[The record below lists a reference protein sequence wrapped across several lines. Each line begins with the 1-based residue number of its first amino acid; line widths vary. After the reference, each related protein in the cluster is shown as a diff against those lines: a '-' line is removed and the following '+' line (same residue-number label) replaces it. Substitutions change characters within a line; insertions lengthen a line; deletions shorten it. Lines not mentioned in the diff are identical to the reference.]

1 MQASSS
7 ASFSSVNSSQQV
19 SSQSAENQANLQ
31 SSDHFQFSL
40 NSPIIEDKNLGKI
53 PAGSIASD
61 ILSANVFGS
70 PRLFPKGL
78 NLLTGPPDDRLS
90 DFGSCKSAGSDSTDI
105 DDSEGYT
112 VVGKEKPKKK
122 RKAGIS
128 PLKEDDAKKMNVKN

>member
-1 MQASSS
+1 M
-7 ASFSSVNSSQQV
+7 
-19 SSQSAENQANLQ
+19 
-31 SSDHFQFSL
+31 
-40 NSPIIEDKNLGKI
+40 NSPNIDDKNLVKL

-78 NLLTGPPDDRLS
+78 NLHSGPPDDRLS
-90 DFGSCKSAGSDSTDI
+90 DFGSCKSAGSDSTDS

-122 RKAGIS
+122 RKAGVS